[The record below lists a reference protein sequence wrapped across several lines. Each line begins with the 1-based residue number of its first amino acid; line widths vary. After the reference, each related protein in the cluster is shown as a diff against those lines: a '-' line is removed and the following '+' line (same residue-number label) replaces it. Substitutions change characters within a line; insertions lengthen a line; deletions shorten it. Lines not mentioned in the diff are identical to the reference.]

1 MCCSDDLHSRCSDND
16 LASGAMEKLE
26 KVELNEL
33 EDPETPR
40 VLAPEPMV
48 PFVRACREDG
58 IGKTEGYRR
67 VGAGEW
73 IAYRDG
79 PRKVLI
85 TTSSILARRKRFF
98 QKIRPGARKGLYKQP
113 PNLRREATA

>member
-1 MCCSDDLHSRCSDND
+1 
-16 LASGAMEKLE
+16 MEKLE
-26 KVELNEL
+26 KIEIDEL
-33 EDPETPR
+33 ENPETPR

-58 IGKTEGYRR
+58 VGKTEGYRR
-67 VGAGEW
+67 IGAGEW